1 MALLSA
7 LLARATRRRGS
18 RGVVEGAILSTALL
32 LVQQRGAPGLAG
44 QAGQA
49 PEYQVKAV
57 FLFNFAQFVDWPAAA
72 FPEPGTPI
80 VIGILGNDPFE
91 GFLEQTIRGEQI
103 RGRGFEVR
111 RYHSLEEIKTCHIL
125 FISRPE
131 GDRPEA
137 ILAGLRKS
145 PILTVS
151 DADGFAERG
160 GMIRFVT
167 DRNHIRL
174 QINVDAAQAANLTI
188 SSKLLRVADIAAPR
202 GR

>member
-44 QAGQA
+44 QTGQA

-125 FISRPE
+125 FISSSETPQL
-131 GDRPEA
+131 DT
-137 ILAGLRKS
+137 ILKTLKGQ

-151 DADGFAERG
+151 DIEDSAKRG
-160 GMIRFVT
+160 VMIRFIT
-167 DRNHIRL
+167 EGNKIRFRINLVSL
-174 QINVDAAQAANLTI
+174 QESNLTL
-188 SSKLLRVADIAAPR
+188 SSKLLRVAEIVGGNP
-202 GR
+202 